1 MDDTIVCIVNMF
13 NLEEIA
19 ANVDMVGICDWGCI
33 RADIL
38 ARIGIF
44 ALWLVGRD
52 DLPDL
57 LKKGNAD

>member
-1 MDDTIVCIVNMF
+1 MDDTIVCIVDMF

-19 ANVDMVGICDWGCI
+19 DNVDMVRKCPICDWVCI

-44 ALWLVGRD
+44 AF
-52 DLPDL
+52 
-57 LKKGNAD
+57 

>member
-1 MDDTIVCIVNMF
+1 MDDTIVCIVDMF

-19 ANVDMVGICDWGCI
+19 DNVDMLRKCDWVCI

-44 ALWLVGRD
+44 AF
-52 DLPDL
+52 
-57 LKKGNAD
+57 

>member
-1 MDDTIVCIVNMF
+1 MDDTIVCIVDMF

-19 ANVDMVGICDWGCI
+19 ENVDMVGICDWGCI

-44 ALWLVGRD
+44 AF
-52 DLPDL
+52 
-57 LKKGNAD
+57 